1 MKQEN
6 RLYAKLTLDFGDSPK
21 IAPLS
26 DKAFRDFVL
35 AILWSRQYMTD
46 GFIPDSMKTKLFTKK
61 SLGELLNNDEINS
74 SIKRCEGGFQIHDFH
89 EHQTTKAQ
97 IEAKRQAGRQGGLA
111 KSEASK
117 LVAGATDS
125 LQQNSG
131 KTLAITESREQ
142 RTPPTGVKA
151 TRIPEDFP
159 LTDSFR
165 QWAAKN
171 TPGMDLETK
180 HRKFVA
186 HYQSAAGD
194 SALKLDWNRAW
205 ETWMLG
211 DFDKQQTMKPQP
223 IPIRTPADTRIE
235 DLFCKEHP
243 GRPAGLCDR
252 CEEEQAVSA

>member
-1 MKQEN
+1 MKNEH

-35 AILWSRQYMTD
+35 AILWSRRQMTD
-46 GFIPDSMKTKLFTKK
+46 GFIPDAMKTKIFTKK
-61 SLGELLNNDEINS
+61 SLNELLNNDLVNP
-74 SIKRCEGGFQIHDFH
+74 SIKRCEGGFLIHDFT

-97 IEAKRQAGRQGGLA
+97 IQAKVEAGRKGGIA

-117 LVAGATDS
+117 PLAGANNS

-131 KTLAITESREQ
+131 TNLAKRETERES
-142 RTPPTGVKA
+142 PPTGVKA

-159 LTDSFR
+159 LTDSLR
-165 QWAAKN
+165 QWASKN

-180 HRKFVA
+180 HKKFVS
-186 HYQSAAGD
+186 HYQSATGD
-194 SALKLDWNRAW
+194 SAIKLDWNRAW
-205 ETWMLG
+205 QTWMLG
-211 DFDKQQTMKPQP
+211 DFDKQQATKPQP
-223 IPIRTPADTRIE
+223 IPIRSAADTRIE
-235 DLFCKEHP
+235 DLYCKEHTGWP
-243 GRPAGLCDR
+243 QGACER